1 MADAVQKAV
10 TPDSRIASVGAP
22 PNPSDRPAEF
32 DHLVEWFDGP
42 VERHASQRPGCTGIS
57 QAPRGLREGAGCH
70 LRGPQLA
77 RGEAGG
83 VPMTT
88 LTKAIPMALIT
99 AAVVLAPSTSRA
111 QSTDALSD
119 GARTGVEEALQD
131 EYRGEA
137 MYSRVLKDHGGVRPF
152 SNVVRAE
159 QRHAACLEDLLKARG
174 FPVPDHRG
182 ATAEAPGFASVKE
195 ACAAA
200 VEFETKN
207 VALYDRLIAAGPL
220 PDDVKLVFDHNRMAS
235 ADHHKPA
242 FEPCAGLATA
252 QRAGRGAGRGH
263 GGGPCGLAQ
272 SDGHPGCPQ
281 GQGHGC
287 GRCGLGEGHG
297 QGRGHHGW
305 GQS

>member
-22 PNPSDRPAEF
+22 PNPSDRPAEV

-42 VERHASQRPGCTGIS
+42 VERHAAQRPGCTGIS

-77 RGEAGG
+77 RGKAGG

-99 AAVVLAPSTSRA
+99 AAVVLAPPTSRA

-119 GARTGVEEALQD
+119 GVKTGVEEALQD

-137 MYSRVLKDHGGVRPF
+137 MYSSVLKAYGDLRPF

-159 QRHAACLEDLLKARG
+159 RQHATFLEDLLKARNLA
-174 FPVPDHRG
+174 VPRRRE
-182 ATAEAPGFASVKE
+182 AAVEAPGFASVKD
-195 ACAAA
+195 ACTAA
-200 VEFETKN
+200 VEFETRN
-207 VALYDRLIAAGPL
+207 VALYDSLIAAGPL
-220 PDDVKLVFDHNRMAS
+220 PDDVKQAFDHNRLAS
-235 ADHHKPA
+235 RDRHKPA
-242 FEPCAGLATA
+242 FERCAGVATA
-252 QRAGRGAGRGH
+252 HGASRGLGRGWGAGRGRRQAFGH
-263 GGGPCGLAQ
+263 RAGHVCGGCT
-272 SDGHPGCPQ
+272 
-281 GQGHGC
+281 GHGC
-287 GRCGLGEGHG
+287 GSCG
-297 QGRGHHGW
+297 QGYGCGECGCGRP
-305 GQS
+305 